1 MDGWITTAIGL
12 AAAICTTASYIPQV
26 RKVWATRETDDL
38 SLKMLVTLAV
48 GLSLWC
54 LYGIVRGDSVIVVAN
69 GASLALDAT
78 LIYWKVVGIA
88 PRGR

>member
-12 AAAICTTASYIPQV
+12 AGAICTTASYIPQV
-26 RKVWATRETDDL
+26 HKVWTTWETDDL